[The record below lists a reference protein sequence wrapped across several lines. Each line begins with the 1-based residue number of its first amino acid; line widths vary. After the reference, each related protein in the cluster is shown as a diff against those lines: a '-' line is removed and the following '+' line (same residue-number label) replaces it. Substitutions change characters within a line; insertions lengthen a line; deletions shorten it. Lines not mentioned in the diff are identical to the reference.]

1 MSKVKKSCN
10 KKYTEE
16 VIEQIFVWFFIV
28 GAVALIA
35 LIPIVLFIGGTA
47 ANICIAVWV
56 AIWGISFVVFLSWPY
71 IRWMT
76 TKVYDVIN
84 NS

>member
-1 MSKVKKSCN
+1 MSKTRKRCN
-10 KKYTEE
+10 KKYMED

-28 GAVALIA
+28 GAAALIT
-35 LIPIVLFIGGTA
+35 LIPIVLLIGGTA
-47 ANICIAVWV
+47 ANICIAIWV
-56 AIWGISFVVFLSWPY
+56 AVWGISFVVFLAWPY